1 MFRRALPA
9 IRIFGRRAIGS
20 KETLPANAQR
30 ANNAGTPLRGK
41 ESIPMAFNGIRFTTG
56 EVRELLSRIIP
67 PDKHTNSREY
77 WLNVV
82 SATCSALGGNESAAL
97 VLLKEWQEPWTK
109 NAYESAVRSLRGN
122 YKCTAGTLVFLAFGN
137 DEAAKKVFFR
147 KVYTRGNGENTLSRR
162 PAFTPKP
169 RLCRRSRREEAGFAF
184 LPLSLGKCS
193 IAYPNEYGATTQ
205 APQEFSVEGLV
216 DGIRNGAWKREVEAV
231 RAGTKDKKTLPN
243 VLVFG
248 SHPTGTRAIDLES
261 ASGYAIA
268 DFDDKGENA
277 GKDFQALREKLLNLP
292 FVASVW
298 KSASGH
304 GLKALVRIP
313 ATYLANKQTAS
324 KEAAGYI
331 LRRFKPFG
339 FWIDLSARATVG
351 TFVSYDENAP
361 SLKSDTQK
369 GAA

>member
-1 MFRRALPA
+1 MT
-9 IRIFGRRAIGS
+9 
-20 KETLPANAQR
+20 KE
-30 ANNAGTPLRGK
+30 
-41 ESIPMAFNGIRFTTG
+41 
-56 EVRELLSRIIP
+56 
-67 PDKHTNSREY
+67 
-77 WLNVV
+77 
-82 SATCSALGGNESAAL
+82 
-97 VLLKEWQEPWTK
+97 
-109 NAYESAVRSLRGN
+109 
-122 YKCTAGTLVFLAFGN
+122 
-137 DEAAKKVFFR
+137 
-147 KVYTRGNGENTLSRR
+147 
-162 PAFTPKP
+162 
-169 RLCRRSRREEAGFAF
+169 
-184 LPLSLGKCS
+184 
-193 IAYPNEYGATTQ
+193 
-205 APQEFSVEGLV
+205 
-216 DGIRNGAWKREVEAV
+216 
-231 RAGTKDKKTLPN
+231 
-243 VLVFG
+243 
-248 SHPTGTRAIDLES
+248 
-261 ASGYAIA
+261 
-268 DFDDKGENA
+268 FDDKGENA